1 MTVTCGENSG
11 ELTAASLAACCCC
24 CCCCSSNWV
33 VRITIDCPG
42 CLPCI
47 CIVIAW
53 IWDWVN
59 WIYNSTRWTALQHNS
74 SIETASTESTTEHDG
89 LHHVTTQPWVY
100 VNQSQQTVN
109 PPATVRATI
118 VLVLQHIPHN
128 GQLHR
133 CQLLHSQPSV
143 SILSIPRVRVRV
155 ILTILVTP
163 RVRVRVML
171 TPSQSVWQTDR
182 YLLHVAVSSDH
193 LRVHLQCLLFTCL
206 LWRHHSLLRRRC
218 SRLRHLPF
226 TDSSSL
232 DEKVHQSMTSLRYNR
247 LHWLQYKWQFTSS
260 GPLMGQ
266 FNLNSHTFNE
276 QYAN

>member
-1 MTVTCGENSG
+1 MDC
-11 ELTAASLAACCCC
+11 
-24 CCCCSSNWV
+24 
-33 VRITIDCPG
+33 ITTQ
-42 CLPCI
+42 L
-47 CIVIAW
+47 VY
-53 IWDWVN
+53 WDWVN
-59 WIYNSTRWTALQHNS
+59 WIYNRTPRTALQHNS
-74 SIETASTESTTEHDG
+74 SIETESTESTTEHDG

-109 PPATVRATI
+109 PQATVTATI

-206 LWRHHSLLRRRC
+206 LWRHHSLLRRRRRC